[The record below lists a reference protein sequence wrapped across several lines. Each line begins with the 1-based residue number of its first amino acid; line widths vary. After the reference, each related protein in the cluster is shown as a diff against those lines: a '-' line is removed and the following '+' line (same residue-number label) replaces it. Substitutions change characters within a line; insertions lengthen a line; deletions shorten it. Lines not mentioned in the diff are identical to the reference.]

1 MLILA
6 AGDYNGDI
14 VKDASEDYLKVDIGS
29 VNKLEKSIVDTI
41 PKLNEVRSDSEYPDE
56 ILRRK
61 K

>member
-1 MLILA
+1 
-6 AGDYNGDI
+6 
-14 VKDASEDYLKVDIGS
+14 LKVDIGS
-29 VNKLEKSIVDTI
+29 VNKLEKFIVDSI